1 MNVDDFVDSIRTA
14 KSTELDRLG
23 SQQLLVALTGAD
35 LDPEVVLT
43 AVAGSEHTAAETF
56 SEWATDSE
64 RKLFGR
70 LATQER
76 DHYERV
82 AAELDTFEPDGVD
95 PMHERL
101 RELDDDVSRAGGLV
115 GRSLVGDKTLL
126 QVVNYFVNKADE
138 RRADLFRDLRTDT
151 KGNVEDGVSLLADT
165 CEGEADWDYAREIA
179 EEIVQIAYDD
189 YADTLTGMGLDP
201 KPIC

>member
-1 MNVDDFVDSIRTA
+1 MNADDFDDSVRTA

-35 LDPEVVLT
+35 LEPEVVLT
-43 AVAGSEHTAAETF
+43 AVARSEHTAAETF
-56 SEWATDSE
+56 SEWAGRSQRE
-64 RKLFGR
+64 LFDR
-70 LATQER
+70 LAKQEE

-82 AAELDTFEPDGVD
+82 VAELDTFEPAEID
-95 PMHERL
+95 PMHGRL

-126 QVVNYFVNKADE
+126 QVVNFFVNKADE
-138 RRADLFRDLRTDT
+138 RRANVFRDLRSDT
-151 KGNVEDGVSLLADT
+151 QNNIGDGVSLLTD
-165 CEGEADWDYAREIA
+165 CCGGEADWEYARETA
-179 EEIVQIAYDD
+179 EEIVQIAYED